1 MLSSCVS
8 RRRGEVGW
16 WGVFNKLNSVQ
27 KTLANENLGISKQVD
42 LSEKEKEMFPR
53 EIQTNQINRN
63 HSRIW
68 NCIYCYIFQ
77 IKPHFHVLSY
87 LSSGLNYLFFSPA
100 TESLSMQSP
109 YPNLRK
115 ALVGYLEKTC
125 FFSSVFEIKL
135 RTIKE

>member
-1 MLSSCVS
+1 MFSKHLPMKILASQ
-8 RRRGEVGW
+8 
-16 WGVFNKLNSVQ
+16 NKLTWV
-27 KTLANENLGISKQVD
+27 K
-42 LSEKEKEMFPR
+42 KEKEMFPR

-87 LSSGLNYLFFSPA
+87 LSSGINYLFFSPA

-135 RTIKE
+135 RTIKEWYIKRYIMSKKLCEECRQQW